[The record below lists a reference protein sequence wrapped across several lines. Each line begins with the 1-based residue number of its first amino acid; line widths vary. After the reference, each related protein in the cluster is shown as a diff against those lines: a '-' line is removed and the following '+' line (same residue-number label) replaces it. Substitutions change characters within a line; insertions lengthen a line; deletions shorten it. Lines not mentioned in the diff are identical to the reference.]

1 MKKYF
6 AFLLCLVLLCFGL
19 VSANAA
25 FSSQIS
31 LDFNALDASNMWNF
45 TTKLGAYSP
54 GISNGVLRALNS
66 VKGHGGFFSS
76 ETIATP
82 AVFEFDVLLKGT
94 DEQYAAAYVAFRLQN
109 NTNNPTDSGQG
120 IWMFLNAKGLSV
132 RGQGWWGDV
141 SGSGYSLPKLQFE
154 EKYHLDKTNSDGSKK
169 RIRFYD
175 GGGSVI
181 YIYISLDSGAT
192 WEPVGEVRNCISN
205 SRVTVYDVQNGK
217 NNARGSVDVKTLQN
231 PGFIG
236 VWLHEH
242 TYVDAEFAN
251 VMLANVSSSNNGKT
265 YSYNKFAFK
274 GISAQAIAVDNS
286 KMTISASVPY
296 DAKLWEMEVEP
307 IAGQTISVDGKD
319 ISQGTVNL
327 YAPDGKAGSHTVKCG
342 NDEYTMILY
351 QQAPPAK
358 TGDYMGVRD
367 IALINAS
374 DSTLITD
381 YCSIEDYYDGY
392 EDGAAAGVIYAHIKD
407 GVRISANT
415 SVYVAHIK
423 STQETILTVAGEDPA
438 KANSMG
444 DWSYD
449 GENYT
454 QYIIMNNE
462 DESEFYMYEMI
473 LTHDDFEV
481 VSNNRLTTT
490 TLTASDY
497 AGGRNFQ
504 QDIFNGVAKDVEGKS
519 YIEFDSEPVY
529 GTLVPDSAGHAVVYM
544 PMLVLGT
551 REESMS
557 YTVYDAEGEALAT
570 GRANIVSGSVNV
582 ADMTSPVF
590 QYTKGEW
597 NKGTTAS
604 YTTSDGAVLELDMYA
619 KEDDIFSMA
628 ARVGKEF
635 CRAVIVVTDENGKQ
649 IFEDRVDCYYWCGD
663 TDEAIKE
670 MGSPM
675 GFTTGGNWTVVDGVD
690 TYVPYAFEKEGL
702 YHVTV
707 TVDTHGFTA
716 SSNNYGASFMKIGK
730 PEAAN

>member
-1 MKKYF
+1 
-6 AFLLCLVLLCFGL
+6 
-19 VSANAA
+19 
-25 FSSQIS
+25 
-31 LDFNALDASNMWNF
+31 
-45 TTKLGAYSP
+45 
-54 GISNGVLRALNS
+54 
-66 VKGHGGFFSS
+66 
-76 ETIATP
+76 
-82 AVFEFDVLLKGT
+82 
-94 DEQYAAAYVAFRLQN
+94 
-109 NTNNPTDSGQG
+109 
-120 IWMFLNAKGLSV
+120 
-132 RGQGWWGDV
+132 
-141 SGSGYSLPKLQFE
+141 
-154 EKYHLDKTNSDGSKK
+154 
-169 RIRFYD
+169 
-175 GGGSVI
+175 
-181 YIYISLDSGAT
+181 
-192 WEPVGEVRNCISN
+192 
-205 SRVTVYDVQNGK
+205 
-217 NNARGSVDVKTLQN
+217 
-231 PGFIG
+231 
-236 VWLHEH
+236 
-242 TYVDAEFAN
+242 
-251 VMLANVSSSNNGKT
+251 MLANVSSSNNGKT

-296 DAKLWEMEVEP
+296 DAKLWEMEIEP
-307 IAGQTISVDGKD
+307 IVGQTISVDGKD
-319 ISQGTVNL
+319 ITKGTVNL

-351 QQAPPAK
+351 QQAPPAN

-381 YCSIEDYYDGY
+381 YSSIEDYYEGY
-392 EDGAAAGVIYAHIKD
+392 EDGGASGIIYLHIKE
-407 GVRISANT
+407 GVKVTANT
-415 SVYVAHIK
+415 AVYVAFIK
-423 STQETILTVAGEDPA
+423 STAETDVTVAEVDPA
-438 KANSMG
+438 VANKIGSW
-444 DWSYD
+444 DYD
-449 GENYT
+449 GSVYR
-454 QYIIMNNE
+454 QYLTLYST
-462 DESEFYMYEMI
+462 DGTEFYMYEVI
-473 LTHDDFEV
+473 LTHEDFEV
-481 VSNNRLTTT
+481 VTNNRLTTT

-497 AGGRNFQ
+497 AAGRNFQ